1 MDRRSFIMSTTG
13 LLVAGGSA
21 TAETLTSHERA
32 LKANDVRAYLL
43 SLGTGWV
50 NPERTADNFL
60 AGDPESTV
68 TGIAVGWM
76 PYRWALE
83 KALALNCNLFVSHEM
98 VYTPAPVPST
108 EGSPQRHP
116 LAVPSLDMFQHEGVR
131 ARREFIEKSGIAIL
145 RCHDVWDRIPTVGIP
160 DAWGAALGFSNSIH
174 GTDGSGYYRVYDVKG
189 RTAIDV
195 ARQVATKVK
204 PLGEDAVHLIG
215 RPETPVTRVAI
226 GCGAISVFR
235 RMLLEL
241 RVDLGICTNDGFTY
255 WRDGLLALDLGVPV
269 IVVDHAVS
277 EEPGMVF
284 LAKKLKET
292 FPQVPVHHIPE
303 RCMFTVVSGDA

>member
-1 MDRRSFIMSTTG
+1 MDRRSFLVSTTG
-13 LLVAGGSA
+13 LVVAGGSA
-21 TAETLTSHERA
+21 IGEVPAPREGS
-32 LKANDVRAYLL
+32 LKAKDVRAYLL
-43 SLGTGWV
+43 SLGAAWV
-50 NPERTADNFL
+50 NPERTADRFL

-68 TGIAVGWM
+68 SGIAVGWM

-83 KALALNCNLFVSHEM
+83 KALALDCNLFVSHEM
-98 VYTPAPVPST
+98 VYSPPPGPST
-108 EGSPQRHP
+108 EAPPRQ
-116 LAVPSLDMFQHEGVR
+116 PSTAPTLDMFQHEGVR
-131 ARREFIEKSGIAIL
+131 AKRDFIETSGIAIL
-145 RCHDVWDRIPTVGIP
+145 RCHDVWDRIPIIGIP

-174 GTDGSGYYRVYDVKG
+174 GTAGDGYYRVYDVKG

-204 PLGEDAVHLIG
+204 PFGEEAVHLIG
-215 RPETPVTRVAI
+215 RPEAPVNRVAI

-241 RVDLGICTNDGFTY
+241 KIDLAICTNDGFTH
-255 WRDGLLALDLGVPV
+255 WRDGLLAIDLGVPV

-277 EEPGMVF
+277 EEPGMVL
-284 LAKKLKET
+284 LAQKLKEA

-303 RCMFTVVSGDA
+303 RCMFTVVSS